1 MRPVVNKVNTVF
13 VDNRIDIQI
22 CLGSSCFSRGN
33 KRLVKVVEQY
43 LNERNLRHLVYFH
56 GAHCFSSCDRGP
68 LISIDGKE
76 YTGLNEDKVIMIL
89 DGIFGKTSSGV

>member
-1 MRPVVNKVNTVF
+1 MEK
-13 VDNRIDIQI
+13 DNRIDIQI

-43 LNERNLRHLVYFH
+43 LNENNLRHLVYFH

-68 LISIDGKE
+68 LIHIDGKE
-76 YTGLNEDKVIMIL
+76 YTDLNEDKVLSVL
-89 DGIFGKTSSGV
+89 DGIFGKNISSI